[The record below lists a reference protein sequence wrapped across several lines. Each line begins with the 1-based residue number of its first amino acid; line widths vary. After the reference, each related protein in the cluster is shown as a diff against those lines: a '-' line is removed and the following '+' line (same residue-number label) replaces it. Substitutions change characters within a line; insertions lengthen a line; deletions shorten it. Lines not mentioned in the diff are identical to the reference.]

1 VSPTYEADQRFKREY
16 LQLPRGQRR
25 AFNAAR
31 ARLVEALRQR
41 PLEFPPAL
49 RVHRVQGHD
58 GVWELTWAPDGR
70 ATFSYGPEVR
80 PGEPHVMWRRI
91 GDHSILSD
99 P

>member
-1 VSPTYEADQRFKREY
+1 VD
-16 LQLPRGQRR
+16 
-25 AFNAAR
+25 
-31 ARLVEALRQR
+31 ALRQR